1 MNKGSVRI
9 CSVLRILSQPHH
21 FKHFPHCQEWK
32 IPRVLQLCIPLNQ
45 SGSIQVQKEKIIS
58 TTFSECFFR
67 NIWTP
72 GLWTTLYLPW
82 NIRCNLQLVADTE
95 LLFIVCQ
102 FTRVLHWINIYIEFL
117 HAIESNPLYSVEEN
131 LLSFFRDL
139 VRALNLWTRCWE
151 FSYHH
156 ILHFS
161 SGCFFPQLFVDKID
175 SIFTWIFHL
184 KDLLQ
189 SAAPSGLLLQAH
201 YPESH
206 CWGLKDWVP
215 NV

>member
-1 MNKGSVRI
+1 MNKSSVRI

-58 TTFSECFFR
+58 TTFSECFFG

-102 FTRVLHWINIYIEFL
+102 FTCVRIITCNRIKSILFWCIKPSIL
-117 HAIESNPLYSVEEN
+117 
-131 LLSFFRDL
+131 FRDL
-139 VRALNLWTRCWE
+139 VRALNLWTRHWE

-156 ILHFS
+156 ILYFS
-161 SGCFFPQLFVDKID
+161 SGCFFPNCL
-175 SIFTWIFHL
+175 SI
-184 KDLLQ
+184 
-189 SAAPSGLLLQAH
+189 
-201 YPESH
+201 
-206 CWGLKDWVP
+206 
-215 NV
+215 

>member
-1 MNKGSVRI
+1 MNKSSVRI

-32 IPRVLQLCIPLNQ
+32 IPRALQLCIPLNQ

-117 HAIESNPLYSVEEN
+117 HAIESNLLYSVVEN
-131 LLSFFRDL
+131 LLSFLGIWLGLWIFEL
-139 VRALNLWTRCWE
+139 VVE
-151 FSYHH
+151 SFH
-156 ILHFS
+156 IIIFFTFHQVV
-161 SGCFFPQLFVDKID
+161 FFPNCL
-175 SIFTWIFHL
+175 SI
-184 KDLLQ
+184 K
-189 SAAPSGLLLQAH
+189 
-201 YPESH
+201 
-206 CWGLKDWVP
+206 
-215 NV
+215 